1 MLPQHAKKK
10 LLPFYGVSKT
20 FSNVVRACYY
30 FEGDVLYKH
39 HRQAQLV
46 IREVTFWQYSIEVI
60 DT

>member
-39 HRQAQLV
+39 HRQARVV
-46 IREVTFWQYSIEVI
+46 IREVTFW
-60 DT
+60 